1 MIEIMDLFS
10 YARVINND
18 SSISCFIWFLLFV
31 FFSAHKA
38 RAEDKKVILCFVFCF
53 SHKERADKTKVTF
66 VFCFLSLPQ
75 GTA

>member
-1 MIEIMDLFS
+1 MINMACSRGSHQLTADVAQKSFF
-10 YARVINND
+10 RV
-18 SSISCFIWFLLFV
+18 FTFV
-31 FFSAHKA
+31 FFFAHKA